1 MPKFTFARMLG
12 SPAMS
17 LKRPSAPAVVLGLL
31 CFMYL
36 ITYVARQNLATAGD
50 AISKDLHLS
59 TGQLGLILGAFG
71 ITYTMVQIFGGW
83 MGDKWGARRTLFACG
98 FVWASATVLTGL
110 AGSFLTLY
118 LVRLLLGVGE
128 GATFPVATRAMQSW
142 TPAAKRGF
150 AQGLTH
156 SFSRIGNSI
165 TPPVVAFLIGVV
177 SWRGSFVALGA
188 GSLLWVVTWYWY
200 FRDLPAE
207 HKGITAADMAILPN
221 QGHGLVRKKIATP
234 WGPLIKRMAPITL
247 VYFCYGW
254 TLWLYL
260 NWLPLYFKNEHKL
273 DLKGSAVFSMLVFLA
288 GVGGDYLGGVISD
301 RILESTHSLRRA
313 RRDFVIVCFI
323 GSFVCMLPMFL
334 THNLTAIVVSLA
346 AAFFFAELT
355 IGPMWSIP
363 MDVAP
368 RYSGTASGLMNTGSA
383 LAAMISPIVIGFIV
397 DWTSNWQLPF
407 LGSLGLLLVGA
418 AMAFT
423 MHPERAFEADAAV
436 TT

>member
-1 MPKFTFARMLG
+1 MLR
-12 SPAMS
+12 
-17 LKRPSAPAVVLGLL
+17 KRVSAPATVLGLL
-31 CFMYL
+31 CLMYL
-36 ITYVARQNLATAGD
+36 ITYVARQNLATAGGD
-50 AISKDLHLS
+50 IQKDLGL
-59 TGQLGLILGAFG
+59 TNGQLGQVIGTFGVTYAMFQILG
-71 ITYTMVQIFGGW
+71 GW
-83 MGDKWGARRTLFACG
+83 IGDKWGARRTLFVCG
-98 FVWASATVLTGL
+98 LIWASATVLTGL
-110 AGSFLTLY
+110 AGSLATLY

-142 TPAAKRGF
+142 TPAARRGF

-165 TPPVVAFLIGVV
+165 TPPIVAYLIAVV
-177 SWRGSFVALGA
+177 SWRGSFVALGI
-188 GSLLWVVTWYWY
+188 GSLVWVFAWYWY
-200 FRDLPAE
+200 FRDVPSE
-207 HKGITAADMAILPN
+207 HAAITPEDMESLPN
-221 QGHGLVRKKIATP
+221 HGHGVAQKTLATPMWPLVR
-234 WGPLIKRMAPITL
+234 RMAPVTL

-260 NWLPLYFKNEHKL
+260 NWLPSYFVHEYKL
-273 DLKGSAVFSMLVFLA
+273 NLKGSAVFSMLVFLA

-301 RILESTHSLRRA
+301 RILESTRDLRKA
-313 RRDFVIVCFI
+313 RRDFVVVSFL
-323 GSFVCMLPMFL
+323 GSFICMLPVFL
-334 THNLTAIVVSLA
+334 THNLTLIVISLA

-383 LAAMISPIVIGFIV
+383 LAAVISPITFGYVV
-397 DWTSNWQLPF
+397 DWTGNWQLPF
-407 LGSLGLLLVGA
+407 IGSLGLLLVGA

-423 MHPERAFEADAAV
+423 MHPERPFEADAAV

>member
-1 MPKFTFARMLG
+1 
-12 SPAMS
+12 MS
-17 LKRPSAPAVVLGLL
+17 RRRISAPTVVLGLL
-31 CFMYL
+31 CLMYL
-36 ITYVARQNLATAGD
+36 ITYVARQNLATAGG
-50 AISKDLHLS
+50 AISKDLHFS
-59 TGQLGLILGAFG
+59 NGQLGLIMGAFG

-260 NWLPLYFKNEHKL
+260 NWLPAYFQHEHKL

-301 RILESTHSLRRA
+301 RILESTHNLRRA

-323 GSFVCMLPMFL
+323 ASFVCMLPMFL